1 MRTQAKIF
9 KADDSWCERPRAPFR
24 YGEGGSHER
33 YYHDELVQ
41 ENVPSNH
48 LDILDHRPLKYVEVG
63 SLTFV

>member
-1 MRTQAKIF
+1 MRAKAKIF
-9 KADDSWCERPRAPFR
+9 KVDDSCCERPRAPFH

-41 ENVPSNH
+41 ENVPSSH
-48 LDILDHRPLKYVEVG
+48 LNILDRRPLKYAEVG